1 MTVVLSAVALILAG
15 AVVLL
20 FAMMGELAS
29 RIPEAEPDRPWI
41 RKNED
46 VLAGR
51 LPDSWPPELAG
62 IPARADAVL
71 VVLSTV
77 CNSCRAIAGQL
88 AAHTDWADVALVV
101 STPASPDGHDFIAEF
116 GLGSVPHFVDHGG
129 DWVRRQFGVQSS
141 PTAVALRAG
150 RSVGGYSFSDALTLR
165 TRISGELAGEPG
177 NNTDTKKEAANV

>member
-1 MTVVLSAVALILAG
+1 MTVVLSAVSLILAG

-29 RIPEAEPDRPWI
+29 RIPEAEPDRPWM

-46 VLAGR
+46 VRAGR

-62 IPARADAVL
+62 TREHADAVL

-88 AAHTDWADVALVV
+88 ADHTDWHEAAVV
-101 STPASPDGHDFIAEF
+101 ISTPAAADGHDFVAEF
-116 GLGSVPHFVDHGG
+116 GLESFPRFIDEGG
-129 DWVRRQFGVQSS
+129 DWVRTQFGVQSS
-141 PTAVALRAG
+141 PTAVALRSG
-150 RSVGGYSFSDALTLR
+150 RSAGGYSFSDALTLR
-165 TRISGELAGEPG
+165 TRLPGALAH
-177 NNTDTKKEAANV
+177 NDTDTQKEAKV